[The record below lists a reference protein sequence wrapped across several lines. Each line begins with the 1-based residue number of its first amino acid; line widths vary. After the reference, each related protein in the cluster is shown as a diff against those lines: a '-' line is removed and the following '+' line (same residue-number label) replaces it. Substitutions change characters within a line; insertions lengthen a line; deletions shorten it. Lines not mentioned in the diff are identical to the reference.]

1 MADVNQLFG
10 EFIKAHLAGSNPDPW
25 EYVGRLEG
33 DERTELEELIDAY
46 YVDAPPRQWDAEAF
60 RGSAAERIADSID
73 RSFRGQAGW
82 WPAVLPRLRDKAR
95 LKRSEVVKRLAKAL
109 GVGDREQKV
118 AGYYHEMEHG
128 LLPSERVSK
137 KVLDALAG
145 IVGTTG
151 DALRK
156 AGRPLT
162 PEISSQD
169 AADAVFARTAHPQE
183 EWTHT
188 AGALAQEADAPA
200 PADRTDWDEVDELFL
215 GG

>member
-1 MADVNQLFG
+1 MADVDRLFT
-10 EFIKAHLAGSNPDPW
+10 EFIEAHLAGSDPDPW
-25 EYVGRLEG
+25 QYVGRLEG

-46 YVDAPPRQWDAEAF
+46 YVGAPPRQWNAEAF
-60 RGSAAERIADSID
+60 RGSAAERITDAID

-82 WPAVLPRLRDKAR
+82 WPALLPRLRDRAR
-95 LKRSEVVKRLAKAL
+95 LKRSEVVGRLADAL
-109 GVGDREQKV
+109 GVSDREAKV

-128 LLPSERVSK
+128 LLPSERVSP
-137 KVLDALAG
+137 KVLDALAS
-145 IVGTTG
+145 IVGTTSE
-151 DALRK
+151 ALRT

-183 EWTHT
+183 EYH
-188 AGALAQEADAPA
+188 LAQLDVTAADEAPA
-200 PADRTDWDEVDELFL
+200 ARPSDWDEVDELFL